1 MGTVTFETPG
11 GNRQFEIAGDKPTD
25 LELQAI
31 QSVLMGS
38 DQTVST
44 QPEGPPDSRTAS
56 WEELTAY
63 YQGRGDQPTGPAFTP
78 THGDM
83 ELDDLWAQYDYAKA
97 DNDKGRADW
106 ITRRYG
112 PGTSGQDERGYF
124 YLKLDEIDP
133 ALKQRDDLPETG
145 TMYVNRPGG
154 DFLGL
159 FDFSDVVGFAGAHQ
173 GPIVATTAAAFAV
186 TGVGIPASVLI
197 MGLAAGGG
205 KAFDEFV
212 EEEFRGIQDQTNEE
226 IWGDVATE
234 ALFGAGGE
242 LIVGTGVRVARR
254 LLQGPGKPDPS
265 RVSQLVSEGV
275 PKTLA
280 RTIATQQARTN
291 IRGDIRAG
299 ARPSIYEA
307 TGKPIAARL
316 QAVYEGIF
324 GSRGAASQN
333 RDYIESL
340 WKEVFKG
347 DMTEAQFK
355 RAMQN
360 NADDVTRIIQNAMKD
375 PDEAVRI
382 ADRHLRMTIDGEMKV
397 LLNAFASGSKQSK
410 DWTTAMGQTVRLWQ
424 QDSSVLYKNAEDLLG
439 NVRFDRRPI
448 QKKVKDILGSSEAQM
463 GQMSD
468 APLLNYIMK
477 KKNDFSLN
485 ELNSLR
491 HVLGAQGKSPD
502 LVGTTADF
510 QIKQLKDNVDE
521 MFEMKARQLA
531 SDVATAQ
538 PAFGGGVSVRGPG
551 GKFISKESG
560 EVTQAQREGLEKLV
574 EANKHYSDGAEIFKT
589 GAANM
594 INKNVRDGYFEDLID
609 VAETVVQNKRPELL
623 RAHLARVTPSSSTVG
638 KIQQVSPD
646 VWGRAAQAARAGD
659 IDGLNRILVANDI
672 PEDVVV
678 RVQPWMKDLPAGD
691 AYKQRVLDQLADT
704 LDQYADDAI
713 ARTGAGQRR
722 NVNRDMLAASWLK
735 NAAAES
741 QKSRVFRPEQFTQ
754 KFDDLGKE
762 TQDLLFGSHRAGQL
776 RETLKDF
783 YLVSNSA
790 DDWGRVVLSDI
801 NNPDMKSIVQSLQSD
816 LKIAS
821 EQSRDALFKAV
832 RSGRIENAED
842 LMLESVKNPSLVRA
856 LKTRVGDDVFDTP
869 GGMKD
874 QAMLKIMMEAF
885 PDGITAEAVQS
896 GAFGKTM
903 ASTIKKMNAKGSLD
917 EILGK
922 DVVRGL
928 TDVSKAA
935 TRVGDASLKGKG
947 GLAAA
952 TYAAAFGVSL
962 LINPAATLIG
972 ATAMLSAARIMRNR
986 RFLLWMTKPNIR
998 ARDARRGLNIIAD
1011 ELQQNAVREGR
1022 ELSRSQA
1029 ISQARNQ
1036 FGIGIKG
1043 ELSLASMT
1051 LREALSREARAVGIS
1066 IPLASTVDSESRRG
1080 IGEAVSFVEQPIRQA
1095 VEGLDTSGVSLGGG
1109 AAVTP
1114 APGPEVLREQ
1124 ARRGAGLDPATILG
1138 LRQ

>member
-1 MGTVTFETPG
+1 MGTVTFETPEG
-11 GNRQFEIAGDKPTD
+11 DRQFEIAGDKPTEME
-25 LELQAI
+25 LEAI
-31 QSVLMGS
+31 QSSLMGE
-38 DQTVST
+38 DPST
-44 QPEGPPDSRTAS
+44 TSQPPDPLTSS
-56 WEELTAY
+56 WEELKAY
-63 YQGRGDQPTGPAFTP
+63 HQGQKGTQPDVAFTP
-78 THGDM
+78 THGDR
-83 ELDDLWAQYDYAKA
+83 ELESLTAQYDYAKA
-97 DNDKGRADW
+97 DNDKGRAAW

-112 PGTSGQDERGYF
+112 PGTFGQDERGYF

-133 ALKQRDDLPETG
+133 ALKQRDNLDETG

-159 FDFSDVVGFAGAHQ
+159 FDLSDATGFVGAHQ
-173 GPIVATTAAAFAV
+173 GPILATTAAVVAT
-186 TGVGIPASVLI
+186 TGVGLPAAAVI
-197 MGLAAGGG
+197 MGVAAGAG

-226 IWGDVATE
+226 IWGDIATE

-242 LIVGTGVRVARR
+242 FVVGTGLRVARR
-254 LLQGPGKPDPS
+254 LIKGPGNPDPS
-265 RVSQLVSEGV
+265 RVSQLIQEGV

-280 RTIATQQARTN
+280 KTIARQEARATT
-291 IRGDIRAG
+291 RGDIRAG
-299 ARPSIYEA
+299 GRPSIYEA

-324 GSRGAASQN
+324 GSKGAASRN
-333 RDYIESL
+333 RDYIERL
-340 WKEVFKG
+340 WKQFFKG

-355 RAMQN
+355 KAMQN
-360 NADDVTRIIQNAMKD
+360 NSDEVTRIIQNAMKD

-382 ADRHLRMTIDGEMKV
+382 ADRHLRMTIDGEMDI

-410 DWTTAMGQTVRLWQ
+410 DWTTAMGQTIRLWQ

-439 NVRFDRRPI
+439 GVGFDKNPI
-448 QKKVKDILGSSEAQM
+448 QEAVRGILLSTEAQM

-468 APLLNYIMK
+468 APLLNYILKK
-477 KKNDFSLN
+477 KKNFSLS

-510 QIKQLKDNVDE
+510 QIKQLKDKVDE

-531 SDVATAQ
+531 SDVATGQ
-538 PAFGGGVSVRGPG
+538 PAFGGGVSVRGSG
-551 GKFISKESG
+551 GRFTTRESG

-589 GAANM
+589 GSANM
-594 INKNVRDGYFEDLID
+594 INKNVKDGYFEDLID
-609 VAETVVQNKRPELL
+609 VVETVVQNNRPELL
-623 RAHLARVTPSSSTVG
+623 KAHLARVTPSSSTVG

-646 VWGRAAQAARAGD
+646 VWGQAAQAARTGD
-659 IDGLNRILVANDI
+659 IDGLNRILTANDI
-672 PEDVVV
+672 PEDVVL

-691 AYKQRVLDQLADT
+691 AYGQRVLDQLADT
-704 LDQYADDAI
+704 LDQYADDAL
-713 ARTGAGQRR
+713 ARTGAAQRR
-722 NVNRDMLAASWLK
+722 NVNRDMLGSAWMK
-735 NAAAES
+735 NASAES
-741 QKSRVFRPEQFTQ
+741 QVSRVFRPEQLAQ

-762 TQDLLFGSHRAGQL
+762 TQDLLFGSQRAGQL

-790 DDWGRVVLSDI
+790 DDWGRVVLNDI
-801 NNPDMKSIVQSLQSD
+801 NNPSMKAIVQTLQSD

-842 LMLESVKNPSLVRA
+842 LMLEAVKNPSLVRA
-856 LKTRVGDDVFDTP
+856 LRNRVGDDVFDTS

-874 QAMLKIMMEAF
+874 QAMLRIMMEAF
-885 PDGITAEAVQS
+885 PEGITAESVQS

-903 ASTIKKMNAKGSLD
+903 FQTIQKMNAKGSLD

-922 DVVRGL
+922 DVVKGL

-962 LINPAATLIG
+962 LINPVATLGG
-972 ATAMLSAARIMRNR
+972 AAAMLASARIMRNKQ
-986 RFLLWMTKPNIR
+986 FLLWMTKPIIR

-1011 ELQQNAVREGR
+1011 ELQQTAVQEGKQ
-1022 ELSRSQA
+1022 LSRSQA
-1029 ISQARNQ
+1029 LSQARNQ
-1036 FGIGIKG
+1036 FGIGVNG
-1043 ELSLASMT
+1043 ELGLASMT
-1051 LREALSREARAVGIS
+1051 IREALSRESRAIGIT
-1066 IPLASTVDSESRRG
+1066 IPSAGVIDSETRTNIGKAINQLRG
-1080 IGEAVSFVEQPIRQA
+1080 V
-1095 VEGLDTSGVSLGGG
+1095 TSPMIESITETAQTGTSD
-1109 AAVTP
+1109 AAN
-1114 APGPEVLREQ
+1114 VLRQIEQ
-1124 ARRGAGLDPATILG
+1124 NKLLGVPAT
-1138 LRQ
+1138 Q